1 MMQKTKETQQAGVRP
16 YLHAI
21 YQNNRLRFAVTMV
34 GYLFF
39 GVTGTAFAILEGE
52 LLNAMVQGSL
62 ARLAGLA
69 ALLAGL
75 LAVEFAA
82 EATTYHL
89 KCRFVHQGIAQ
100 YKSFLF
106 RQLCKKSIA
115 AFQRE
120 STGRYLSLLTND
132 ANSIEENYLNRT
144 TVLVTMGFTVVTSLT
159 AMVVLSWKL
168 TLLCLL
174 LSLIPTVVSA
184 AMSGEMARRERA
196 VSDQNEHFVAT
207 VKDFLTGFSLVK
219 SFKAEGE
226 MRARFDEI
234 NQKTERC
241 KQRRRWWECF
251 VGCAGTLSAWL
262 FRFGPYFA
270 GALLVLN
277 GEIAVG
283 TVVSVANL
291 GSSISWAIQE
301 FPGFWAGRK
310 AARTLID
317 KAACAAEEHA
327 GRSGRPIA
335 PVLKEG
341 IRLSHLSYRYDGSS
355 AEALRDVS
363 LAFAPGKSY
372 AIVGGSGS
380 GKSTLL
386 SLLMGASAQYS
397 GSIAIDGQELRDVDP
412 DSLYDLCSLI
422 GQNVFLFDDTV
433 ANNITMFRQF
443 PADAVERAVRRSG
456 LAALADERGLDAP
469 CGENGCRLSGGER
482 QRVSIAR
489 CLLRGTPVL
498 LLDEATAALDNQTA
512 FAVTQAV
519 LDLDG
524 LTRLVVTHRL
534 DDALL
539 RQYDEII
546 VLRDGAVCER
556 GCFDQLMRRM
566 GYFYSLYTVS
576 KA

>member
-1 MMQKTKETQQAGVRP
+1 MKETQQAGVRP

-21 YQNNRLRFAVTMV
+21 CQNNRLRFAVTLA
-34 GYLFF
+34 GYLLF
-39 GVTGTAFAILEGE
+39 GLTDTAFAILQGE
-52 LLNAMVQGSL
+52 FLNVMVQGSL
-62 ARLAGLA
+62 TRLGVLA
-69 ALLAGL
+69 VLLAGL
-75 LAVEFAA
+75 LAVQFAA
-82 EATTYHL
+82 ASATYYL

-106 RQLCKKSIA
+106 RRLCKKSIA

-132 ANSIEENYLNRT
+132 ASSIEENYLNRT
-144 TVLVTMGFTVVTSLT
+144 TLLVTMAFTVVTSLT

-168 TLLCLL
+168 TLLSLL
-174 LSLIPTVVSA
+174 LSLIPAAVSA
-184 AMSGEMARRERA
+184 AMSGELARRERA
-196 VSDQNEHFVAT
+196 VSDRNEHFVAA
-207 VKDFLTGFSLVK
+207 VKDFLTGFAVVK
-219 SFKAEGE
+219 SFKAEDE
-226 MRARFDEI
+226 MSARFDAI
-234 NQKTERC
+234 NQKTELC
-241 KQRRRWWECF
+241 KQRRRWWDCF
-251 VGCAGTLSAWL
+251 VAAAGDLSSSV
-262 FRFGPYFA
+262 FMFGPYFA
-270 GALLVLN
+270 GALLALN

-291 GSSISWAIQE
+291 CGSISWSIRD

-310 AARTLID
+310 AARALID
-317 KAACAAEEHA
+317 KAAQAAEEHA

-341 IRLSHLSYRYDGSS
+341 IRLSHVSYRYDGSS

-363 LAFAPGKSY
+363 LEFEAGKSY
-372 AIVGGSGS
+372 AVVGGSGS

-386 SLLMGASAQYS
+386 SLLMGASAQYG
-397 GSIAIDGQELRDVDP
+397 GSIAIDGQELRDIDP

-443 PADAVERAVRRSG
+443 PADAVERAVQRSG
-456 LAALADERGLDAP
+456 LAPLAAERGLDAP

-539 RQYDEII
+539 RRYDEII
-546 VLRDGAVCER
+546 VLRDGTVCER
-556 GCFDQLMRRM
+556 GRFDQLMRRM

-576 KA
+576 KG